1 MEEIEKAMGLVLLAA
16 DRFSA
21 AHHDG
26 SGEGVEGENGVEAS
40 TTKRD
45 DTVESMRVHSAS
57 KSILKRLSSNKTQST
72 GTAATLVAGLLKE
85 VESLSESYA
94 TTTLEEDKALLATLS
109 LSKNPLVI
117 IQCNKVAVSRDYD
130 TLSSEDIS
138 AGVEDRDAES
148 ATASRTVGDSEDG
161 SLNRHQ
167 MDACLRRRIE
177 RKELLQCAKNILDSA
192 LKSALI
198 DVKDVD

>member
-1 MEEIEKAMGLVLLAA
+1 MEEIEKAMGLVLRAA

-26 SGEGVEGENGVEAS
+26 SGEGVEGENGVGAG
-40 TTKRD
+40 TIKRD

-57 KSILKRLSSNKTQST
+57 KSILKKLSSNKAQST
-72 GTAATLVAGLLKE
+72 GTAATSVAGLLKE
-85 VESLSESYA
+85 VESLSDSYA
-94 TTTLEEDKALLATLS
+94 TTLEEDKALLATLS

-117 IQCNKVAVSRDYD
+117 IQCTKVAASRDHD
-130 TLSSEDIS
+130 ALSSEGIS
-138 AGVEDRDAES
+138 AGVEDRDAKS
-148 ATASRTVGDSEDG
+148 ATASGTVGDSEDV

-177 RKELLQCAKNILDSA
+177 RKELLQCAKNILNSA